1 MGCVL
6 SQSVLCVGCQTG
18 GLQLLDASSSTALNP
33 GSSTTLQYVDVH
45 QYAAAVAA
53 AVGGSAGPAAGQP
66 THVASGEMVAPGQ
79 RGGHV
84 GVKRVLTVPRQVICT
99 PPTSYGALYGHSGGV
114 VPPPVKIVAGLGGQR
129 MVTKT
134 VSQTEL
140 QIVPKT
146 QN

>member
-1 MGCVL
+1 
-6 SQSVLCVGCQTG
+6 
-18 GLQLLDASSSTALNP
+18 LDASSSSTLSP
-33 GSSTTLQYVDVH
+33 GSSAPATLQYVDVH

-53 AVGGSAGPAAGQP
+53 AVGGTAGGAPAQHTP
-66 THVASGEMVAPGQ
+66 VVSGELVAPGG
-79 RGGHV
+79 RGGAV
-84 GVKRVLTVPRQVICT
+84 GVKRVLAVPRQVICT
-99 PPTSYGALYGHSGGV
+99 PPTSYGALYGPSGGV

-134 VSQTEL
+134 VSQSDL

>member
-1 MGCVL
+1 
-6 SQSVLCVGCQTG
+6 
-18 GLQLLDASSSTALNP
+18 LDASSSSTLSP
-33 GSSTTLQYVDVH
+33 GSSAAATLQYVDVH

-53 AVGGSAGPAAGQP
+53 AVGGTPGAAPTQP
-66 THVASGEMVAPGQ
+66 TTVVSGEMIAPGQ
-79 RGGHV
+79 RGGHAGAV
-84 GVKRVLTVPRQVICT
+84 GVKRVLAVPRQVICT
-99 PPTSYGALYGHSGGV
+99 PPTSYGALYGPSGGV

-134 VSQTEL
+134 VSQSEL

>member
-1 MGCVL
+1 M
-6 SQSVLCVGCQTG
+6 
-18 GLQLLDASSSTALNP
+18 
-33 GSSTTLQYVDVH
+33 H

-53 AVGGSAGPAAGQP
+53 AVGGTAPTQP
-66 THVASGEMVAPGQ
+66 TAVVSGEMVTHGQ
-79 RGGHV
+79 RGGHGGAM
-84 GVKRVLTVPRQVICT
+84 GVKRVLAVPRQVICT
-99 PPTSYGALYGHSGGV
+99 PPTSYGALYGPSGGV

-134 VSQTEL
+134 VSQSEL